1 MQNFPTHHRDIG
13 ATIIY
18 VNSVNRFNIFFVF
31 TLLILLSSWSAVS
44 YASFKLES
52 TTVILQESEA
62 RTSFTIDNI
71 SSNPILLVT
80 KLTDLDGK
88 SFSKQILI
96 SPPVTRINA
105 GQSQQV
111 NFVLKKGS
119 VLNNEVL
126 LKASFEGVEQVPGN
140 AAVMPIRQE
149 IGFLIQP
156 SAVPQIRMPWQT
168 LVFSISGNNL
178 VIKNPGKHV
187 VRLGPQIILV
197 PSKEVVALGNPS
209 IMPESSKLFP
219 ITSSPTAVKV
229 TPLSRYGF
237 VQTEVTLPVTR

>member
-1 MQNFPTHHRDIG
+1 MQNSTILHCDTG
-13 ATIIY
+13 AT
-18 VNSVNRFNIFFVF
+18 VRSVNRANRFSPFFVF
-31 TLLILLSSWSAVS
+31 TLLILLSSWAAVS

-52 TTVILQESEA
+52 TTVILQESDA

-71 SSNPILLVT
+71 STNPILLVT
-80 KLTDLDGK
+80 KLTDLDSK

-111 NFVLKKGS
+111 NFVLKKGT

-126 LKASFEGVEQVPGN
+126 LKASFEGVEQIPGN

-149 IGFLIQP
+149 VGFLIQP
-156 SAVPQIRMPWQT
+156 RAVPQIRMPWQT
-168 LVFSISGNNL
+168 LVFSASGNNL

-197 PSKEVVALGNPS
+197 PSNEVVALGNPY
-209 IMPESSKLFP
+209 IMPETSKLFP
-219 ITSSPTAVKV
+219 IKSSPTSVKV

>member
-1 MQNFPTHHRDIG
+1 M
-13 ATIIY
+13 
-18 VNSVNRFNIFFVF
+18 
-31 TLLILLSSWSAVS
+31 
-44 YASFKLES
+44 
-52 TTVILQESEA
+52 LQESEA

-126 LKASFEGVEQVPGN
+126 LKASFEGVEQ
-140 AAVMPIRQE
+140 
-149 IGFLIQP
+149 
-156 SAVPQIRMPWQT
+156 
-168 LVFSISGNNL
+168 
-178 VIKNPGKHV
+178 
-187 VRLGPQIILV
+187 
-197 PSKEVVALGNPS
+197 
-209 IMPESSKLFP
+209 
-219 ITSSPTAVKV
+219 
-229 TPLSRYGF
+229 
-237 VQTEVTLPVTR
+237 